1 MRSRP
6 EGRGGNGKGFPIDGI
21 GTERYLTQTLTNSKS
36 SYRDG
41 GLQMTQEQKGDRQP
55 GQISLLGTASTMGL
69 HMVSGPVV
77 GGVLG
82 WLVDKWLDTWPAG
95 AAVGLLLGLAAG
107 FRNVWIDARYLAR
120 SNAARDAA
128 EKARRD
134 AGQQERERQRR
145 QSPSAPDPARAALI
159 PDSAAS
165 LTEAEGKA
173 ERSDD
178 LTASILAGTADPSE
192 RDLDA
197 LDETLEAIRRELKD
211 EGRNGKQEQE

>member
-1 MRSRP
+1 M
-6 EGRGGNGKGFPIDGI
+6 
-21 GTERYLTQTLTNSKS
+21 
-36 SYRDG
+36 
-41 GLQMTQEQKGDRQP
+41 
-55 GQISLLGTASTMGL
+55 
-69 HMVSGPVV
+69 
-77 GGVLG
+77 
-82 WLVDKWLDTWPAG
+82 
-95 AAVGLLLGLAAG
+95 
-107 FRNVWIDARYLAR
+107 
-120 SNAARDAA
+120 
-128 EKARRD
+128 ARRD